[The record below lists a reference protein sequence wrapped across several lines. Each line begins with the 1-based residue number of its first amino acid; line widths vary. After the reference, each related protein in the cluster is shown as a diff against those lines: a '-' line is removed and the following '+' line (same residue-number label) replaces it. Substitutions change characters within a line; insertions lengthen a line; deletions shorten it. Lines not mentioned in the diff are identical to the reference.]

1 MSTSGDAQLIVYKE
15 SHQLGP
21 DVLFQSESLNVP
33 SVLQSGSLQVSN
45 EQSVVNCV
53 WLLCRVPSMEL
64 LGHGNIAHLLTLAQ
78 AQAASAPPAVLSAA
92 ALAASSS
99 AVYAKHADVSLG
111 RASAVDD
118 ACKCLLKAP
127 MLSELHEWSS
137 WHLLFEQQLGSLFD
151 FLQDRGEYWF
161 FRCFRYRH
169 PAAV

>member
-1 MSTSGDAQLIVYKE
+1 
-15 SHQLGP
+15 
-21 DVLFQSESLNVP
+21 
-33 SVLQSGSLQVSN
+33 
-45 EQSVVNCV
+45 
-53 WLLCRVPSMEL
+53 MEL

-78 AQAASAPPAVLSAA
+78 VQAASAPPAVLSAA

-111 RASAVDD
+111 RASAVND

-151 FLQDRGEYWF
+151 FLQDQGENWF
-161 FRCFRYRH
+161 FRCFNYRN